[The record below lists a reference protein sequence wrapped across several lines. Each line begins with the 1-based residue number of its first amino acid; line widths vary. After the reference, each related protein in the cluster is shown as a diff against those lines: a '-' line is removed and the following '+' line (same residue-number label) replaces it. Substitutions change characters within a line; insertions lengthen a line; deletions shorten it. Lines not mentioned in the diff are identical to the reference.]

1 MAVLVIPISAGMIA
15 LALPIMQVAAF
26 GHAQR
31 AGGVELLSAGLATF
45 AVGLFTYSAFLLFVR
60 AYYALGNGRTPAVA
74 ALFASIVGIAI
85 TVGAGVVVHGAAVV
99 AVIGIGHSIAY
110 AFGALVLGIG
120 LARETKHSVYPGA
133 LVKTVAIAAP
143 LGLAAWW
150 IERTIAPSGRVATI
164 LVLAGITAVLGAVYV
179 GAIRLVGG
187 MPERPPHAT
196 GAPDEPDVVD
206 LDPVDVGSEEL
217 T

>member
-1 MAVLVIPISAGMIA
+1 M
-15 LALPIMQVAAF
+15 
-26 GHAQR
+26 
-31 AGGVELLSAGLATF
+31 
-45 AVGLFTYSAFLLFVR
+45 
-60 AYYALGNGRTPAVA
+60 
-74 ALFASIVGIAI
+74 
-85 TVGAGVVVHGAAVV
+85 
-99 AVIGIGHSIAY
+99 
-110 AFGALVLGIG
+110 
-120 LARETKHSVYPGA
+120 YPGA

-150 IERTIAPSGRVATI
+150 IERTIAPSGRIATV